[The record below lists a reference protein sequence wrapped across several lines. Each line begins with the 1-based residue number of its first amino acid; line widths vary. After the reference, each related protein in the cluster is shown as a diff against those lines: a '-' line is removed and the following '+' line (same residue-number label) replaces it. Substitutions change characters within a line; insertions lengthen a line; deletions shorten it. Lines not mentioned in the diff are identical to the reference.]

1 MAESPEQATPRQL
14 ESYMEERLPVIE
26 QRLERYVK
34 ILTSDELLDKLKT
47 VGGYP
52 QNITREAIDEPVKI
66 AVLRTGGK
74 RVRPFLVYLSHD
86 LVRDGRKP
94 YKFVDDLAAPMDL
107 VHKGTCVIDD
117 IEDKSEERNG
127 LQTLHISHGRDVA
140 INVGNLLYFAYE
152 YFFDYP
158 ELFLSNGNGTKI
170 GKDKEHEIRKAVSQ
184 ELRRAHYGQGVD
196 IQWSKIKLKDLLAGD
211 RQPSEENYSQMAR
224 DKSTFPLATRI
235 GAILGGAN
243 PQQKAT
249 LIKVGEYAG
258 LAFQIKD
265 DLLDLKPGT
274 TNYGGDIQ
282 ERKVTLPIVKVFAR
296 GDEHSN
302 SLRNL
307 LTSRMIP
314 MLPWRN
320 LIDEVVEIMNNC
332 GAIQD
337 SEKVAR
343 EYADKAINLLREQFQ
358 KESKPRITLEELID
372 YGVTRTK

>member
-1 MAESPEQATPRQL
+1 
-14 ESYMEERLPVIE
+14 
-26 QRLERYVK
+26 
-34 ILTSDELLDKLKT
+34 
-47 VGGYP
+47 
-52 QNITREAIDEPVKI
+52 
-66 AVLRTGGK
+66 
-74 RVRPFLVYLSHD
+74 
-86 LVRDGRKP
+86 
-94 YKFVDDLAAPMDL
+94 
-107 VHKGTCVIDD
+107 
-117 IEDKSEERNG
+117 
-127 LQTLHISHGRDVA
+127 
-140 INVGNLLYFAYE
+140 
-152 YFFDYP
+152 
-158 ELFLSNGNGTKI
+158 
-170 GKDKEHEIRKAVSQ
+170 
-184 ELRRAHYGQGVD
+184 
-196 IQWSKIKLKDLLAGD
+196 
-211 RQPSEENYSQMAR
+211 MAR

>member
-152 YFFDYP
+152 YFLTIRNFFYQM
-158 ELFLSNGNGTKI
+158 EMVRKLEKIRNTKL
-170 GKDKEHEIRKAVSQ
+170 ER
-184 ELRRAHYGQGVD
+184 LY
-196 IQWSKIKLKDLLAGD
+196 LK
-211 RQPSEENYSQMAR
+211 N
-224 DKSTFPLATRI
+224 
-235 GAILGGAN
+235 
-243 PQQKAT
+243 
-249 LIKVGEYAG
+249 
-258 LAFQIKD
+258 
-265 DLLDLKPGT
+265 
-274 TNYGGDIQ
+274 
-282 ERKVTLPIVKVFAR
+282 
-296 GDEHSN
+296 
-302 SLRNL
+302 
-307 LTSRMIP
+307 
-314 MLPWRN
+314 
-320 LIDEVVEIMNNC
+320 
-332 GAIQD
+332 
-337 SEKVAR
+337 
-343 EYADKAINLLREQFQ
+343 
-358 KESKPRITLEELID
+358 
-372 YGVTRTK
+372 